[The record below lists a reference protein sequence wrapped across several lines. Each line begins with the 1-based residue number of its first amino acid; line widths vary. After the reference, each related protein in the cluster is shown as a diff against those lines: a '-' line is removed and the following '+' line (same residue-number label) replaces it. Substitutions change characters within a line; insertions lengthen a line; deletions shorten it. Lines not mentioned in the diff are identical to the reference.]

1 MTQLN
6 LELKA
11 SGEFVVSGELSAE
24 TVANFTFMQK
34 FPDISSNC
42 IIFDLSDVSRV
53 DTAGLAW
60 LIHTL
65 SELQQQNINLSL
77 HHVPEQLQRLMQ
89 LVQVSQLFE

>member
-11 SGEFVVSGELSAE
+11 SGEFAVSGELSAE
-24 TVANFTFMQK
+24 TVANFSFMQK